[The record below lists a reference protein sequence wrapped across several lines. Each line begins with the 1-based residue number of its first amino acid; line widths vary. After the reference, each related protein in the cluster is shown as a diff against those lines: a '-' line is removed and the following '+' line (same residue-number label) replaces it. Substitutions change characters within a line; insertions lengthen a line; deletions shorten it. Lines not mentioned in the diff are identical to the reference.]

1 MHLLFIIQ
9 GSLELIL
16 LLVELALIKQMQ
28 QFIIELKNPPVF
40 LLQLIVILK
49 QLEVINLIQLV
60 PILLK
65 LLELLHLLQ
74 LEPLLLQQLQQLPL
88 PQLLLLLLQQLT
100 LKSNYADELF

>member
-1 MHLLFIIQ
+1 
-9 GSLELIL
+9 
-16 LLVELALIKQMQ
+16 MQ
-28 QFIIELKNPPVF
+28 QFTIEPKNLPVF

-49 QLEVINLIQLV
+49 QLEVIHLLQLV

-100 LKSNYADELF
+100 LKSKYIVELF